1 MTNPRGRHSP
11 ALPTDYSDLLAQIKD
26 QVRAA
31 RLSAA
36 RAVNVELIA
45 LYWRIGRII
54 QQRQNAEGWGTR
66 VIDRL
71 AEDLRAEFPGM
82 RGLSQRNLI
91 YMRSLATAW
100 PEQITQQPAA
110 RLPWGHLILLLD
122 RLPEPAARDWYAD
135 QAVQHG
141 WSRATLTHH
150 IAADRRGRLGAAP
163 NNFPATLPPA
173 HSGLAVEILADP
185 YNLDFLALDPG
196 HSERQLED
204 AIVAR
209 LSHFLTELG
218 AGFAF
223 VGRQYRLPV
232 GDQDYFLDLL
242 FFHLGLRRYII
253 FELKVGRAEPEH
265 LGKLSFYVTVVDDLL
280 RRPEHGDQATIGI
293 LLAADRDD
301 IVVEY
306 ALRGIDNPPGS
317 QHLHHRPGPPRRRPA
332 RPADRGRPRRSR
344 PRGPQRP
351 QQHPLSWARRQPAP
365 ATPVRCYTAD
375 QHGASPCTL
384 CAPHRD
390 RGAGGDGEL

>member
-1 MTNPRGRHSP
+1 MTDPHRHSP
-11 ALPTDYSDLLAQIKD
+11 ALAADYSDLLAQIKD
-26 QVRAA
+26 QVRTA

-45 LYWRIGRII
+45 LYWRIGRLI
-54 QQRQNAEGWGTR
+54 QQRQDAEGWGTR

-122 RLPEPAARDWYAD
+122 RLPEPAARNWYAD

-141 WSRATLTHH
+141 WSRASLTHH
-150 IAADRRGRLGAAP
+150 IAADRRSRLGVAP

-173 HSGLAVEILADP
+173 HSDLAAEIVADP

-232 GDQDYFLDLL
+232 GDQDYSPA
-242 FFHLGLRRYII
+242 HSSRGAAAHRRVA
-253 FELKVGRAEPEH
+253 VG
-265 LGKLSFYVTVVDDLL
+265 S
-280 RRPEHGDQATIGI
+280 
-293 LLAADRDD
+293 
-301 IVVEY
+301 
-306 ALRGIDNPPGS
+306 
-317 QHLHHRPGPPRRRPA
+317 GPS
-332 RPADRGRPRRSR
+332 G
-344 PRGPQRP
+344 G
-351 QQHPLSWARRQPAP
+351 
-365 ATPVRCYTAD
+365 ATPHPSWSHNRI
-375 QHGASPCTL
+375 PCTWPPPSSL
-384 CAPHRD
+384 GPL
-390 RGAGGDGEL
+390 RGAGGRLTPGGTRSRPAGWVAIVAPLSSRR